1 MLLIKSNFSKTN
13 FKPHIHDNFSI
24 GIITEGKCPL
34 NIKKEKKLIKKDEIR
49 IINPLETHYVENI
62 SNWSYIN
69 LFLEKEYVYNIA
81 SSITSLSSEIIFSNK
96 IEDIK
101 IKNLF
106 KKIISINNLNH
117 IESEEILIE
126 LIENLIKKHSIIDV
140 REHKLDFNK
149 KELLDYI
156 YANYLEDIKLE
167 DLEKIAGV
175 SKYHIIRTFKKHFLL
190 TPYQFIL
197 KLRINHALKLI
208 KKDYPLSL
216 IAIECGFFDQSHFIK
231 EFKKIYGLTPF
242 NFIQNT
248 NLSQNTEQTL

>member
-1 MLLIKSNFSKTN
+1 LLLIKSNFSKTN

-34 NIKKEKKLIKKDEIR
+34 HIKKEKRLIKKGEIR
-49 IINPLETHYVENI
+49 IINPLETHYVEN
-62 SNWSYIN
+62 NNTWSYVN
-69 LFLEKEYVYNIA
+69 LFLEKDYVYNIV
-81 SSITSLSSEIIFSNK
+81 SSITSLSSEVIFNNK
-96 IEDIK
+96 IEDVK

-126 LIENLIKKHSIIDV
+126 LIENLIKKHSVINV
-140 REHKLDFNK
+140 KEYKLDFNK
-149 KELLDYI
+149 KEILDYI

-167 DLEKIAGV
+167 DLEKISGV
-175 SKYHIIRTFKKHFLL
+175 SKYHIIRTFKKYFFL

-197 KLRINHALKLI
+197 KLRINHALDLI

-216 IAIECGFFDQSHFIK
+216 IAVECGFFDQSHFIK

-248 NLSQNTEQTL
+248 NLSQNIEQTL